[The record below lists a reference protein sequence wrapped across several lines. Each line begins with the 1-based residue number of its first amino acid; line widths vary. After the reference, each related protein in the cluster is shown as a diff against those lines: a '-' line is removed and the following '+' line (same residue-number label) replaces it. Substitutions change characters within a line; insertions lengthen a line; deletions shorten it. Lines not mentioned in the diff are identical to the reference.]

1 MTLTLEDIRVTFGG
15 TAALDGVSL
24 VMQPGERL
32 AVLGPSGS
40 GKSTLLRVIAGL
52 APPTSGRVLWDGTD
66 LADVPVHLRGFGL
79 MFQDYA
85 LFPHRDVA
93 GNVAFGLETR
103 GIPKPQRAARVSEVL
118 TLVGLPG
125 YGHRRIDQLSGGEQQ
140 RVALARALAPTP
152 KLLMLDEPL
161 GALDRSL
168 RTRLLDELA
177 LLFTQ
182 LGLPIIYVTHDQEE
196 ALAVGD
202 RVAVL
207 NHGRLE
213 ALMAARD
220 LWLTPPNEFVARF
233 LGMNNVVPMNNVGSM
248 NPTVETPWGTL
259 DATDVPA
266 NATRVLIRP
275 DALTLDPDGSLSG
288 VVNAVAFRGESTT
301 LLVRPAAAPDGPN
314 LEARI
319 PSTAGDPPVVG
330 ARVSFTVDPSGVLF
344 LP

>member
-1 MTLTLEDIRVTFGG
+1 MLRLDDIRVTFGN

-24 VMQPGERL
+24 EMAAGERL

-40 GKSTLLRVIAGL
+40 GKSTLLRAIAGL
-52 APPTSGRVLWDGTD
+52 EPLAAGRIEWAGTD
-66 LADVPVHLRGFGL
+66 LAAVPVHKRDLGL

-103 GIPKPQRAARVSEVL
+103 DVPTHERHARVDEVL
-118 TLVGLPG
+118 ALVGLPG
-125 YGHRRIDQLSGGEQQ
+125 YGGRRIDQLSGGEQQ

-168 RTRLLDELA
+168 RTRLMDDLA
-177 LLFTQ
+177 SLFAK

-207 NHGRLE
+207 NRGRLE
-213 ALMAARD
+213 ALMPARD
-220 LWLTPPNEFVARF
+220 LWLKPPNEFVARF
-233 LGMNNVVPMNNVGSM
+233 LGLSNVFPLKRDGDRLV
-248 NPTVETPWGTL
+248 TPWGEL
-259 DATDVPA
+259 PTDRPPA
-266 NATRVLIRP
+266 DSTKVLIRP
-275 DALTLDPDGSLSG
+275 EALALSG
-288 VVNAVAFRGESTT
+288 DGPLHGEVAAVTFHGDSTT
-301 LLVRPAAAPDGPN
+301 LFIRPTDMPDGPT
-314 LEARI
+314 LEAHVR
-319 PSTAGDPPVVG
+319 SALGDLPVVG
-330 ARVSFTVDPSGVLF
+330 AKVTLSVERSGVLF